1 MIQKRK
7 KKKTWNSSNLN
18 TSSKDNIGE
27 KEEVEGNREKKHW
40 GILLVYIYTHTHAQT
55 HSYTHTVL
63 AQEEE
68 FWKS

>member
-27 KEEVEGNREKKHW
+27 KEEVKGNREKKHW

-55 HSYTHTVL
+55 HSYAHTVL